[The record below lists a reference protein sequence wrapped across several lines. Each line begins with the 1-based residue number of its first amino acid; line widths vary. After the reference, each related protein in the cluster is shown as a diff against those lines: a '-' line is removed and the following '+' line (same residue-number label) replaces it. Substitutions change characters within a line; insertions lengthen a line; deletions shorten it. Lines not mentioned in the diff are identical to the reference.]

1 MVLTVE
7 LELVKV
13 EVLLEM
19 ARPNL
24 HCRQDTQWFA
34 QQVLQVSP
42 SVDHMRD
49 IEFSYWTAPI
59 WTFVIIL
66 AILL

>member
-7 LELVKV
+7 LELVKG

-34 QQVLQVSP
+34 QQVLKESP
-42 SVDHMRD
+42 IFDQMMD
-49 IEFSYWTAPI
+49 IEFSYWTAPT
-59 WTFVIIL
+59 WTFVII
-66 AILL
+66 

>member
-1 MVLTVE
+1 MLTVE

-19 ARPNL
+19 ARTNL
-24 HCRQDTQWFA
+24 HCRQDTQWSA
-34 QQVLQVSP
+34 QEVHQVSP

-59 WTFVIIL
+59 WTFVIIK

>member
-1 MVLTVE
+1 MGLTVE

-24 HCRQDTQWFA
+24 HYRQDTQWFA

-42 SVDHMRD
+42 SVDHMRG

-59 WTFVIIL
+59 WTFMII
-66 AILL
+66 

>member
-1 MVLTVE
+1 MDEFSWLAH
-7 LELVKV
+7 LSW
-13 EVLLEM
+13 
-19 ARPNL
+19 

-49 IEFSYWTAPI
+49 IEFSYWTDPI
-59 WTFVIIL
+59 WTFVID
-66 AILL
+66 

>member
-7 LELVKV
+7 LELVKG

-24 HCRQDTQWFA
+24 HCRQDTQWSA
-34 QQVLQVSP
+34 QHVLQESP
-42 SVDHMRD
+42 NVDHMMD
-49 IEFSYWTAPI
+49 IEFSYWTDPI
-59 WTFVIIL
+59 WTFVII
-66 AILL
+66 